1 MKTAR
6 TKNIFRT
13 ITSTLNRF
21 FAISAIV
28 ALGAGFLGGLEA
40 TTPDMKD
47 AADSYM
53 DKYNWY
59 DLDVI
64 NYLTFT
70 SEEIS
75 LIEKTENVDKIQKA
89 ILKDEIF
96 LTQDKKRITARIFGV
111 LEKNQKLEINNFEL
125 KEGRFPQNENEC
137 LIQALGQFNTNL
149 PSLNQNLEVLE
160 NGKTYKSKNLKIVG
174 IVQSPMFFSA
184 ELEPSEKG
192 SGFLDLAIYVFPEF
206 FINQNYNH
214 IFLTVKNATKLNT
227 WSEEYKSLIFK
238 VQSKIQNELKPKV
251 DLQIASLNDF
261 KQNLNEIFTEAKNA
275 EISLLNAQE
284 NAKKNHSQIIQIL
297 KSKNADENL
306 ILSLSQISENQKVQS
321 QNQISETKNLSSKIS
336 ENQVLEN
343 QSSEKKIRV
352 NYENSK
358 SQIEKL
364 FTKVQENQNR
374 IFSVE
379 TRNQSVGYSSYK
391 DNIEKIASLS
401 KVFPV
406 FFFFIALLVALT
418 TMTRLVEEKRVELG
432 TLKSLGFSGAQLLGQ
447 YLLYAFLSCV
457 LGCAFGL
464 ILGFKIF
471 PTAVSLSY
479 SMMYTIPLGKMPFR
493 WNIALPVSFIAISV
507 ILVATA
513 FACIPETISLPAAL
527 MSPKSPKPGK
537 RIFLEKIKF
546 IWNRLSFSQKVT
558 MRNLFRYKK
567 RLWMTLAGVAGCS
580 ALLVAGFGL
589 RDSLQDIISIE
600 FNELSLYKVLLLVDD
615 EKTFEND
622 SLVKNF
628 LNDKESVSSWIKVSN
643 ENVKISN
650 KNKKLDMQLFV
661 PEDETKLN
669 NFMVLRKRKGHK
681 KILLEEGGI
690 VITEKQSEILG
701 VKTGDFVEIENQE
714 GTKKTVKISGITESY
729 LYSNAYACQKEY
741 ENLFG
746 KKANFKLA
754 LVLLNPQKNPQIN
767 SQINPQKNSQEIISS
782 LMESPNVT
790 YAIWVD
796 SIVKN
801 AHKTISSIDIVVL
814 VVIITSGLLSII
826 VLYNLA
832 NINICERKREIAT
845 LLVLGYTEKEAQK
858 YIFREINILSFLGT
872 VAGLFLGGPL
882 HSLVVHATE
891 VNVIMWGRSVHPLS
905 YVYAF
910 CVSLIFT
917 LLVNLMMKKSITKI
931 DMVESLKT
939 KD

>member
-75 LIEKTENVDKIQKA
+75 LIQENENVDKIQKA

-96 LTQDKKRITARIFGV
+96 LTQDKKRITARMFGV
-111 LEKNQKLEINNFEL
+111 LEKNQKIEVNNFEL

-137 LIQALGQFNTNL
+137 LIQAIGQFNTNL
-149 PSLNQNLEVLE
+149 PSINQNLEVLE
-160 NGKTYKSKNLKIVG
+160 NNGTYKSENLKIVG

-184 ELEPSEKG
+184 ELEPSTKG

-214 IFLTVKNATKLNT
+214 IFLTVKNATDLNT
-227 WSEEYKSLIFK
+227 WSEEYKNLISK
-238 VQSKIQNELKPKV
+238 VQLELQNELKPKV
-251 DLQIASLNDF
+251 DLQISSLNDF
-261 KQNLNEIFTEAKNA
+261 KQNLNKIFIEAKNA
-275 EISLLNAQE
+275 ETSLLNAE
-284 NAKKNHSQIIQIL
+284 KNAQKNHNQILEIL
-297 KSKNADENL
+297 KSQNADENL
-306 ILSLSQISENQKVQS
+306 ISALSQIDDKIREDKNFANKSAETKIE
-321 QNQISETKNLSSKIS
+321 NQISSAKIS
-336 ENQVLEN
+336 ENKIATN
-343 QSSEKKIRV
+343 QTSSKKIRV
-352 NYENSK
+352 NYESSK
-358 SQIEKL
+358 SQIEKI
-364 FTKVQENQNR
+364 FSKVQENQNR
-374 IFSVE
+374 IFSVAS
-379 TRNQSVGYSSYK
+379 RSQSVGYSSYK

-418 TMTRLVEEKRVELG
+418 TMTRLVEEKRVEIG
-432 TLKSLGFSGAQLLGQ
+432 TLKSLGFSGFQLLSQ
-447 YLLYAFLSCV
+447 YLLYAFLSSV
-457 LGCAFGL
+457 LGCAVGL

-493 WNIALPVSFIAISV
+493 WNIALPVSIIAISV

-513 FACIPETISLPAAL
+513 FACIPETISLPAKL

-537 RIFLEKIKF
+537 RIFLERIKF
-546 IWNRLSFSQKVT
+546 IWNRLSFSKKVT

-589 RDSLQDIISIE
+589 RDSLQDIINIE

-615 EKTFEND
+615 EKVFEND

-628 LNDKESVSSWIKVSN
+628 LNDKNNVSSWIKLSN

-669 NFMVLRKRKGHK
+669 DFMVLRKRKGHE
-681 KILLEEGGI
+681 KIFLKENGI

-701 VKTGDFVEIENQE
+701 VKVGDFVSIENQE
-714 GTKKTVKISGITESY
+714 GVIKSAKISAITESY
-729 LYSNAYACQKEY
+729 LYSNVYACQKEY

-746 KKANFKLA
+746 KKPNFKLA
-754 LVLLNPQKNPQIN
+754 LLLLNPQKNN
-767 SQINPQKNSQEIISS
+767 QETVSS

-796 SIVKN
+796 SILKN

-872 VAGLFLGGPL
+872 LIGLFLGGPL

-917 LLVNLMMKKSITKI
+917 ILVNFMMKKSITKI